1 MSDLLASAAAFTAV
15 VAVGLLALSVL
26 TLVPFVLAQ
35 RMAQT
40 RGFPSARW
48 GAFTLAASVVGLGV
62 VGLALRGD
70 RTPLLALTGVPVA
83 YAGPLVLSLLE
94 AGQRVGGRPG
104 RHQ

>member
-1 MSDLLASAAAFTAV
+1 MTALLVSAAAFTVV
-15 VAVGLLALSVL
+15 VALGLLALSML

-35 RMAQT
+35 RMAET

-48 GAFTLAASVVGLGV
+48 GAFTLVASVVGLGV
-62 VGLALRGD
+62 VVVALRGD

-83 YAGPLVLSLLE
+83 YAGPLALSLLE
-94 AGQRVGGRPG
+94 AGQRVGGRTG